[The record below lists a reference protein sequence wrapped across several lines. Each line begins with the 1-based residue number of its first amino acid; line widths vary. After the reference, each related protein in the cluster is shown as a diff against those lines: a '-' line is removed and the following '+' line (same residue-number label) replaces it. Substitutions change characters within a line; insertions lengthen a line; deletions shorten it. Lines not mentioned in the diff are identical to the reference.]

1 MGTAILAE
9 SAMTIEPN
17 TTAAARNAIERFEG
31 SERAEIIA
39 VAFRLA
45 AASPSEAALK
55 SVRATGL
62 RVIIAPVVIVRE
74 PVAVPGYR
82 LDQTRTPYFQVLL
95 DYVDAG
101 VIPFHT
107 PGHKQGLGMDR
118 AFRDFVGDNVL
129 AIDLTQIRGLDDLLQ
144 PEGPLVEAQE
154 LAAECFGAEHTYF
167 LINGSTSGN
176 QCMMMAAL
184 NPGDKMLVPRNA
196 HKSAM
201 GGLIM
206 SGGYPIWMQPE
217 VDEALHMDHTV
228 TPEAVRAA
236 LGENPDVKAVY
247 VVSPTYY
254 GVAADLEG
262 IAAAA
267 HEHGIPLL
275 VDEAWG
281 PHFHFHPAL
290 PKSAMEA
297 GADMC
302 INSTHKMLGS
312 LSQTA
317 MIHVQGDRI
326 RLDRLKAVY
335 KLFLSTSPNLVL
347 VASLDVARRQMA
359 LEGPALLSRTIEIAN
374 DARRRLNE
382 IPNVYCFG
390 EELEGRPGVFDLDPT
405 KITITVKKLGYT
417 GYEAEEILRRR
428 YNVQV
433 ELADL
438 FNTLAL
444 FTIGTTAEAADE
456 LVYGVK
462 ELAREDRPVDIFS
475 PSGVLQRRVKKGT
488 YRLPKIPPIRLLP
501 REAFL
506 ANTEIIPFKK
516 SAGRICAEVITP
528 YPPGIPVISPGEEIT
543 PEIIDYLDLEKKAG
557 VRMQGPFDSD
567 LRSIRV
573 VT

>member
-1 MGTAILAE
+1 
-9 SAMTIEPN
+9 
-17 TTAAARNAIERFEG
+17 
-31 SERAEIIA
+31 
-39 VAFRLA
+39 
-45 AASPSEAALK
+45 
-55 SVRATGL
+55 
-62 RVIIAPVVIVRE
+62 
-74 PVAVPGYR
+74 
-82 LDQTRTPYFQVLL
+82 
-95 DYVDAG
+95 
-101 VIPFHT
+101 
-107 PGHKQGLGMDR
+107 
-118 AFRDFVGDNVL
+118 VL

-144 PEGPLVEAQE
+144 PEGPLIEAQE
-154 LAAECFGAEHTYF
+154 LAADAFGADHTYF

-176 QCMMMAAL
+176 QCMMMAAV
-184 NPGDKMLVPRNA
+184 NPGEKIAIPRNS

-206 SGGYPIWMQPE
+206 SGGFPIWMKPE

-228 TPEAVRAA
+228 TPETVRAT
-236 LGENPDVKAVY
+236 LVEHPDVKAVY

-254 GVAADLEG
+254 GVAADLVG
-262 IAAAA
+262 IANVV

-290 PKSAMEA
+290 PLSAMQA

-312 LSQTA
+312 MSQTA
-317 MIHVQGDRI
+317 MLHVQGNRI

-359 LEGPALLSRTIEIAN
+359 LDGAALLSRTIEIAQ

-382 IPNVYCFG
+382 IPKVYCFG
-390 EELEGRPGVFDLDPT
+390 EELEGRPGVFDIDPT
-405 KITITVKKLGYT
+405 KITITVKDLGYT

-438 FNTLAL
+438 FNVVAL
-444 FTIGTTAEAADE
+444 YTIGTTTEASDA
-456 LVYGVK
+456 LVYGVQ

-475 PSGVLQRRVKKGT
+475 PSGVLDRRLKTGT
-488 YRLPKIPPIRLLP
+488 YKLPAIPPIRLIP
-501 REAFL
+501 RDAFL
-506 ANTEIIPFKK
+506 ADTEFVPFKL
-516 SAGRICAEVITP
+516 SAKRICAEVITP
-528 YPPGIPVISPGEEIT
+528 YPPGIPVLSPGEEIT
-543 PEIIDYLDLEKKAG
+543 PEIIDYLTLEKKAG
-557 VRMQGPFDSD
+557 VKMQGPYDDD
-567 LRSIRV
+567 LKFIRV
-573 VT
+573 VR

>member
-1 MGTAILAE
+1 MITG
-9 SAMTIEPN
+9 EPS
-17 TTAAARNAIERFEG
+17 G
-31 SERAEIIA
+31 IA
-39 VAFRLA
+39 
-45 AASPSEAALK
+45 
-55 SVRATGL
+55 
-62 RVIIAPVVIVRE
+62 
-74 PVAVPGYR
+74 
-82 LDQTRTPYFQVLL
+82 LDQTRAPYFQVLL

-107 PGHKQGLGMDR
+107 PGHKQGIGMER

-144 PEGPLVEAQE
+144 PEEALVEAQD
-154 LAAECFGAEHTYF
+154 LAAACFGADQSFF

-176 QCMMMAAL
+176 QCMMMTAL
-184 NPGDKMLVPRNA
+184 NPGEKLALPRNS

-206 SGGYPIWMQPE
+206 SGATPVWMQPE

-228 TPEAVRAA
+228 TPETVRAT
-236 LGENPDVKAVY
+236 LEREPDVKAVY

-262 IAAAA
+262 IAAVA
-267 HEHGIPLL
+267 HEFNLPLL

-290 PKSAMEA
+290 PLSAMQA

-317 MIHVQGDRI
+317 MLHVQGNRI

-374 DARRRLNE
+374 HAREQLNE
-382 IPNVYCFG
+382 IKGVYCFG
-390 EELEGRPGVFDLDPT
+390 EELEGRPGAFDLDPT
-405 KITITVKKLGYT
+405 KITITVKDLGYT

-428 YNVQV
+428 YGVQV

-438 FNTLAL
+438 FNVVAL
-444 FTIGTTAEAADE
+444 YTIGTTVEASDQ
-456 LVYGVK
+456 LVRGVA
-462 ELAREDRPVDIFS
+462 ELAREDRPLDIFS
-475 PSGVLQRRVKKGT
+475 PSGVLDRRMKTGT
-488 YRLPKIPPIRLLP
+488 YHLPKIPPIRLIP
-501 REAFL
+501 RDAFL
-506 ANTEIIPFKK
+506 AETEFVPFKL

-543 PEIIDYLDLEKKAG
+543 NEIIDYLTLEKKAG
-557 VRMQGPFDSD
+557 VKMQGPYDDD
-567 LRSIRV
+567 LKFIRV
-573 VT
+573 VR

>member
-1 MGTAILAE
+1 MEQSVERA
-9 SAMTIEPN
+9 
-17 TTAAARNAIERFEG
+17 AIEYA
-31 SERAEIIA
+31 ER
-39 VAFRLA
+39 
-45 AASPSEAALK
+45 S
-55 SVRATGL
+55 
-62 RVIIAPVVIVRE
+62 
-74 PVAVPGYR
+74 R
-82 LDQTRTPYFQVLL
+82 LDQRRTPYFQVLL
-95 DYVDAG
+95 DYVDGG
-101 VIPFHT
+101 VVPFHT
-107 PGHKQGLGMDR
+107 PGHKQGIGMDP

-129 AIDLTQIRGLDDLLQ
+129 SIDLTQIRGLDDLLQ
-144 PEGPLVEAQE
+144 PEEALVEAQE
-154 LAAECFGAEHTYF
+154 LAAEAFGAEHTFF

-184 NPGDKMLVPRNA
+184 DPGQKIAVPRNA

-201 GGLIM
+201 GGFIM
-206 SGGYPIWMQPE
+206 SGAMPVYMQPE

-228 TPEAVRAA
+228 TPQTVRSTLAA
-236 LGENPDVKAVY
+236 NPDIKAVY

-262 IAAAA
+262 IAAVA
-267 HEHGIPLL
+267 HEHDIPLL

-290 PKSAMEA
+290 PQSAMEA

-317 MIHVQGDRI
+317 MLHVQGRRI
-326 RLDRLKAVY
+326 KLDRLEAVY

-359 LEGPALLSRTIEIAN
+359 IDGRALLSRTIEIAR
-374 DARRRLNE
+374 DARRRLNA
-382 IPNVYCFG
+382 INGIYCFG

-405 KITITVKKLGYT
+405 KITITVKNLGYT

-428 YNVQV
+428 YNVQL

-438 FNTLAL
+438 FNCLAL
-444 FTIGTTAEAADE
+444 YTIGTTPEASDE
-456 LVYGVK
+456 LVFGVS

-475 PSGVLQRRVKKGT
+475 PSGVLERRVKTGT
-488 YRLPKIPPIRLLP
+488 YQLPKIPPIRMTP
-501 REAFL
+501 RKAFL
-506 ANTEIIPFKK
+506 APTETVRFKE
-516 SAGRICAEVITP
+516 SAGRVCAEVITP

-543 PEIIDYLDLEKKAG
+543 REIIDYCDLERKAG
-557 VRMQGPFDSD
+557 VRMQGPYDSE
-567 LRSIRV
+567 LRTIRV
-573 VT
+573 VRDAPAA

>member
-1 MGTAILAE
+1 
-9 SAMTIEPN
+9 
-17 TTAAARNAIERFEG
+17 
-31 SERAEIIA
+31 
-39 VAFRLA
+39 V
-45 AASPSEAALK
+45 
-55 SVRATGL
+55 
-62 RVIIAPVVIVRE
+62 
-74 PVAVPGYR
+74 
-82 LDQTRTPYFQVLL
+82 DQTRTPYFDVLL
-95 DYVDAG
+95 DYVDSG

-107 PGHKQGLGMDR
+107 PGHMQGRGMDR
-118 AFRDFVGDNVL
+118 ALRDFLGDNVL

-144 PEGPLVEAQE
+144 PEDAIAEAQE
-154 LAAECFGAEHTYF
+154 LAAEAYGADHSFF

-176 QCMMMAAL
+176 QIMMMAAL
-184 NPGDKMLVPRNA
+184 NPGEKIAIPRNA

-206 SGGYPIWMQPE
+206 SGAQPVWMKPE
-217 VDEALHMDHTV
+217 VDDALHMDHTV
-228 TPEAVRAA
+228 TPATVAA
-236 LGENPDVKAVY
+236 TLAAEPDIKAVY

-262 IAAAA
+262 IAHVA
-267 HEHGIPLL
+267 HDFGVPMI

-290 PKSAMEA
+290 PIDALEA

-317 MIHVQGDRI
+317 MLHHKGDRI
-326 RLDRLKAVY
+326 RYDRLKAVV

-347 VASLDVARRQMA
+347 VASLDVARKQMA
-359 LEGPALLSRTIEIAN
+359 TEGSALLSHTIELA
-374 DARRRLNE
+374 
-382 IPNVYCFG
+382 
-390 EELEGRPGVFDLDPT
+390 
-405 KITITVKKLGYT
+405 ITVKALGYT

-428 YNVQV
+428 YNVQC

-438 FNTLAL
+438 FNCLAL
-444 FTIGTTAEAADE
+444 FTIGTTQDSADR

-462 ELAREDRPVDIFS
+462 ELSREDRPIDVFS
-475 PSGVLQRRVKKGT
+475 PSGVLERRLQTGT
-488 YRLPKIPPIRLLP
+488 YNLPPIPPIRMNP

-506 ANTEIIPFKK
+506 ADTEIVRFKS

-543 PEIIDYLDLEKKAG
+543 PEIVAYLDLEKKAG
-557 VRMQGPFDSD
+557 VRMQGPFDSE

-573 VT
+573 VLEP

>member
-1 MGTAILAE
+1 VISRQAKAT
-9 SAMTIEPN
+9 
-17 TTAAARNAIERFEG
+17 
-31 SERAEIIA
+31 RAK
-39 VAFRLA
+39 LDH
-45 AASPSEAALK
+45 S
-55 SVRATGL
+55 RA
-62 RVIIAPVVIVRE
+62 
-74 PVAVPGYR
+74 
-82 LDQTRTPYFQVLL
+82 PYFQVLL

-107 PGHKQGLGMDR
+107 PGHKQGLGMER

-154 LAAECFGAEHTYF
+154 LAADAFGAEQSYF

-176 QCMMMAAL
+176 QCMMMAAI
-184 NPGDKMLVPRNA
+184 NPGEKIAIPRNA

-206 SGGYPIWMQPE
+206 SGGHPVWMEAE

-228 TPEAVRAA
+228 TPETVRFTLRA
-236 LGENPDVKAVY
+236 NPDVRAVY

-254 GVAADLEG
+254 GVAADLES
-262 IAAAA
+262 IAAVTHAA
-267 HEHGIPLL
+267 GVPLL

-290 PKSAMEA
+290 PLSAMQA

-317 MIHVQGDRI
+317 MLHVQGNRI
-326 RLDRLKAVY
+326 RSDRLKAVY

-359 LEGPALLSRTIEIAN
+359 LDGPALLSRTIELAG
-374 DARRRLNE
+374 DARARLNE

-405 KITITVKKLGYT
+405 KVTITVKDLGYT

-428 YNVQV
+428 YNVQC

-438 FNTLAL
+438 FNCLAL
-444 FTIGTTAEAADE
+444 FTIGTTPDATDE
-456 LVYGVK
+456 LVYGVR

-475 PSGVLQRRVKKGT
+475 PSGVLERRLKTGT
-488 YRLPKIPPIRLLP
+488 YKLPATPPVRLAP

-506 ANTEIIPFKK
+506 ADTERVPFKQ

-543 PEIIDYLDLEKKAG
+543 PEIIDYLSLELKAG
-557 VRMQGPFDSD
+557 VRMQGPYDGE
-567 LRSIRV
+567 LRTIRV
-573 VT
+573 VAE